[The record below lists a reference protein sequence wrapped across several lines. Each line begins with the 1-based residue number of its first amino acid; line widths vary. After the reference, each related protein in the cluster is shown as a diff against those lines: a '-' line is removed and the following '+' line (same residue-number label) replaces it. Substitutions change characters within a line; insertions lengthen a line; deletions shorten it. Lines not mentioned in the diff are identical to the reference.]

1 MYFIADINFLSFF
14 LPLKRTRIG
23 LLKKKNRIVAQASI
37 PIYIVLAKQVPLEV
51 AFEVRLVI
59 ADVAA
64 EIRRF
69 TARHFLV

>member
-1 MYFIADINFLSFF
+1 M
-14 LPLKRTRIG
+14 
-23 LLKKKNRIVAQASI
+23 
-37 PIYIVLAKQVPLEV
+37 PLEV

-59 ADVAA
+59 ADGAV